1 MKKKI
6 LTIIL
11 LLIIMISVTGCGGN
25 SKLNEIAKKI
35 NNCESVKNYKEY
47 GYKIKASA
55 TKDTLTVESKMGDTT
70 SKVDYQLNDNILSNE
85 NLSITELMSTL
96 LVLNGVGQTY
106 GYKDGELS
114 QNINA
119 FTEDYKKY
127 TLDKEG
133 LELIMSDD
141 SDKVSIKIDL
151 TKKIP
156 LIDMNTFYLKAE
168 DLDMIKN
175 LVAEKSAGNQSGK
188 IGNIAY
194 DVFVSEEETTIQI
207 GQDDKLSDSAYQSIL
222 TALEVIYGENVVNHF
237 QEIYPE
243 FKEGKTNKDGFM
255 IETDYEVEDQEESIF
270 KDTEVV
276 LVIIDNN
283 IVKG

>member
-6 LTIIL
+6 LKIIL
-11 LLIIMISVTGCGGN
+11 ILIIMISVTGCGEN

-47 GYKIKASA
+47 GYDIKATA
-55 TKDTLTVESKMGDTT
+55 TKDTLTVNSKMGDTK
-70 SKVDYQLNDNILSNE
+70 SKVDYKLNGNILSNE
-85 NLSITELMSTL
+85 NLSITDLMSTL

-133 LELIMSDD
+133 LELIMSDE
-141 SDKVSIKIDL
+141 SDKVSIKIDIS
-151 TKKIP
+151 KKIP
-156 LIDMNTFYLKAE
+156 LIDINTFFLKSE
-168 DLDMIKN
+168 DLDIIKD
-175 LVAEKSAGNQSGK
+175 LVEEKKAGNQSGK
-188 IGNIAY
+188 SGNIAY
-194 DVFVSEEETTIQI
+194 DVFVTEEGSTIQI

-222 TALEVIYGENVVNHF
+222 TALEVIYGENTANHF

-243 FKEGKTNKDGFM
+243 FKKEKISQDGFI
-255 IETDYEVEDQEESIF
+255 IETDYKVEDQEESIF

-276 LVIIDNN
+276 LVTIDNN
-283 IVKG
+283 SIKR

>member
-6 LTIIL
+6 LKIIL
-11 LLIIMISVTGCGGN
+11 ILIIMISVTGCGEN

-47 GYKIKASA
+47 GYDIKATA
-55 TKDTLTVESKMGDTT
+55 TKDTLTVNSKMGDTK
-70 SKVDYQLNDNILSNE
+70 SKVDYKLNGNILSNE
-85 NLSITELMSTL
+85 NLSITDLMSTL

-133 LELIMSDD
+133 LELIMSDE
-141 SDKVSIKIDL
+141 SDKVSIKIDIS
-151 TKKIP
+151 KKIP
-156 LIDMNTFYLKAE
+156 LIDINTFFLKSE
-168 DLDMIKN
+168 DLDIIKD
-175 LVAEKSAGNQSGK
+175 LVEEKKAGNQSGK
-188 IGNIAY
+188 LGNIAY
-194 DVFVSEEETTIQI
+194 DIFVTEEESTIQI

-222 TALEVIYGENVVNHF
+222 TALEVIYGENTANHF

-243 FKEGKTNKDGFM
+243 FKKEKISQDGFM
-255 IETDYEVEDQEESIF
+255 IETDYKVEDQEESMF

-276 LVIIDNN
+276 LVTIDNN
-283 IVKG
+283 SIKR